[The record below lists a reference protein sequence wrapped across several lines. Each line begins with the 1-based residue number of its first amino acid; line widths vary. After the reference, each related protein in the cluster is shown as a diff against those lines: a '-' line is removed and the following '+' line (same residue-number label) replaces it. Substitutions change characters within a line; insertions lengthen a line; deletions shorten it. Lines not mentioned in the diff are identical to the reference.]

1 MYKIYPEKR
10 YNETLKLLT
19 KFAPKGT
26 KILDIGVENPF
37 SFVMKENGFLVEN
50 TQGEDLD
57 YHPEVLENYDVEFVT
72 ALEIL
77 EHLVN
82 PMGVLTHLPAN
93 KLLAS
98 VPLKLWF
105 SPAYRNKND
114 ERDVHYHEFESWQF
128 DFLLE
133 KSGWEIKHRHQW
145 THPIKKIGI
154 RPILRYFYP
163 RYYAVYAERKNPI

>member
-1 MYKIYPEKR
+1 MYKVYPEKR
-10 YNETLKLLT
+10 YNETLKLL
-19 KFAPKGT
+19 KQFAPDGA
-26 KILDIGVENPF
+26 KILDVGVDNPF
-37 SFVMKENGFLVEN
+37 AQVMREQGYKVQN

-57 YHPEVLENYDVEFVT
+57 FEAETLKNYNVEFVT

-82 PMGVLTHLPAN
+82 PMGVLMNLPAD
-93 KLLAS
+93 KLLVS
-98 VPLKLWF
+98 IPLKLWF

-114 ERDVHYHEFESWQF
+114 ERDVHYHEFEDWQF

-133 KSGWEIKHRHQW
+133 KSGWEIKHRHKW
-145 THPIKKIGI
+145 THPAKKFGL

-163 RYYAVYAERKNPI
+163 RYYAVYAERKK